1 MTTFGDQVY
10 QLGGV
15 PVGSAVGSVG
25 LAGGKVFFVDVAN
38 GTAGGSGK
46 TPADANNSIATAYGY
61 CTSGNN
67 DSVVLIG
74 SGSAWSPTAT
84 LAWAKSYTHLIGAAV
99 PLPGMGNRCRIEA
112 SATADLTSV
121 ITLSGSGCLFS
132 GIKCNNMADANV
144 DSGSIVVSGSRNM
157 FVDCEIFGM
166 GHATPGA
173 RAGSYSVNVTG
184 SENHFLRTT
193 IGADTI
199 VRAAANGELLLWGSG
214 PRNSFKDC
222 TFRSNSVTA
231 GKFMV
236 KVNVSSGDLRS
247 AVFEDCLFYNYA
259 TNHAATLTDAFS
271 ITGARTHDIILKGEN
286 ILVGIDGWANAATTV
301 EAAGALPHASYG
313 VAIPL
318 T

>member
-1 MTTFGDQVY
+1 MTTFGDQLY

-46 TPADANNSIATAYGY
+46 TPADATNSVLTAYGY
-61 CTSGNN
+61 CTDGNN
-67 DSVVLIG
+67 DCVVLIG
-74 SGSAWSPTAT
+74 SGSAWSPAAT
-84 LAWAKSYTHLIGAAV
+84 LTWAKSYTHLIGAAV

-112 SATADLTSV
+112 SSSADLTSV
-121 ITLSGSGCLFS
+121 ITVSGSGCLFS
-132 GIKCNNMADANV
+132 NVKINNMAEADV
-144 DSGSIVVSGSRNM
+144 DSGAVTVSGSRNM

-184 SENHFLRTT
+184 AENHFLRTT
-193 IGADTI
+193 IGCDTI
-199 VRAAANGELLLWGSG
+199 VRAAANSELIVANV
-214 PRNSFKDC
+214 RNSFKDC

-236 KVNVSSGDLRS
+236 KIDHSIDLRS
-247 AVFEDCLFYNYA
+247 IIFEDCLFYNYA
-259 TNHAATLTDAFS
+259 TNHGATLTDAFTL
-271 ITGARTHDIILKGEN
+271 TGGSTYDVILKGN
-286 ILVGIDGWANAATTV
+286 NVLVGILGWANNDDYVT
-301 EAAGALPHASYG
+301 AAGPAPNAGYG
-313 VAIPL
+313 VDLKL

>member
-46 TPADANNSIATAYGY
+46 TPADATNSILTAYGY

-67 DSVVLIG
+67 DCVVVIG
-74 SGSAWSPTAT
+74 SGSAWAPAAT

-112 SATADLTSV
+112 SASVDITPV
-121 ITLSGSGCLFS
+121 ITVSGSGCLFS
-132 GIKCNNMADANV
+132 GIKCNNMHNAAS
-144 DSGSIVVSGSRNM
+144 DSGCILVSGSRNM

-166 GHATPGA
+166 GSTTAGA
-173 RAGSYSVNVTG
+173 RAGSWSVSVTG

-193 IGADTI
+193 IGCDT
-199 VRAAANGELLLWGSG
+199 VLRAAANSELILWGSG
-214 PRNSFKDC
+214 PRNSFSNC
-222 TFRSNSVTA
+222 TFRSNCATA

-236 KVNVSSGDLRS
+236 KVDVNSGDLRS
-247 AVFEDCLFYNYA
+247 AIFEDCLFYNYD
-259 TNHAATLTDAFS
+259 TDHGDTLTDAFTIS
-271 ITGARTHDIILKGEN
+271 GARTHDVILKGN
-286 ILVGIDGWANAATTV
+286 NVLIGIDGWANNADYV
-301 EAAGALPHASYG
+301 EAAGPAPNAGYG
-313 VAIPL
+313 VALKL